1 MEILRVPPYNV
12 QATVDVANASSPY
25 HVTIEDMTDHSIT
38 SSYVV
43 STSDSK
49 ITITL
54 PSEYDG
60 SYFVTVG
67 GDEYEFDV
75 VRPYSDPT
83 AVPGLTSATDIA
95 NYRKNEEIARAIIDS
110 VIQDG
115 FYYKKFYIDKPGLGA
130 DYMPIWIDVKQVL
143 QVKENN
149 VVIYDHATEN
159 AFILDFEITKDN
171 SAIVMSHAGAIN
183 RSEGAPIVL
192 PGGSS
197 DFVGAGYNKFG
208 TFKAGYDYEIL
219 VLAGHKRLPS
229 DIVRAAELLI
239 DDLSC
244 GRLDYWKSYVSGYD
258 TDQFK
263 LKLDSRAFEGTGNI
277 IVDKILS
284 KYSKSIT
291 TVGVL

>member
-12 QATVDVANASSPY
+12 QATVDVADASSPY
-25 HVTIEDMTDHSIT
+25 HVVIEDMTDHSIT
-38 SSYVV
+38 SSYVT
-43 STSDSK
+43 STSNSK
-49 ITITL
+49 VTITF

-60 SYFVTVG
+60 SYLVSVG

-83 AVPGLTSATDIA
+83 TVPNLTSATEIA
-95 NYRKNEEIARAIIDS
+95 TYRKNEEIARAIIDS
-110 VIQDG
+110 VIPDG
-115 FYYKKFYIDKPGLGA
+115 FYYKKLYIDKPGIGA
-130 DYMPIWIDVKQVL
+130 DYMPIWVDAKQVL

-149 VVIYDHATEN
+149 VIIYDHATEN
-159 AFILDFEITKDN
+159 ALVLDFEITKDN
-171 SAIVMSHAGAIN
+171 SAIVMSYDGPLN
-183 RSEGAPIVL
+183 RNEGAPIVL
-192 PGGSS
+192 PATPS

-208 TFKAGYDYEIL
+208 TFKNGYDYEIL
-219 VLAGHKRLPS
+219 VLAGYKRLPS
-229 DIVRAAELLI
+229 DLVRAAELLI
-239 DDLSC
+239 DDLAC

-263 LKLDSRAFEGTGNI
+263 LKLDSRVFEGTGNI

-291 TVGVL
+291 NVGVL

>member
-12 QATVDVANASSPY
+12 QATVDVDNAATSY
-25 HVTIEDMTDHSIT
+25 HVVVEDMTDHSVQ
-38 SSYVV
+38 SSYVT

-49 ITITL
+49 LTFSL

-60 SYFVTVG
+60 SYLVTVG
-67 GDEYEFDV
+67 GDEYEYDV

-83 AVPGLTSATDIA
+83 SVPNVTSATDIA
-95 NYRKNEEIARAIIDS
+95 AYAKHEEIARAIIDS
-110 VIQDG
+110 VISDG
-115 FYYKKFYIDKPGLGA
+115 FYYKKVYIDKPGLGA
-130 DYMPIWIDVKQVL
+130 DYMPIWIDAKQVL

-149 VVIYDHATEN
+149 VIIYDHATEN
-159 AFILDFEITKDN
+159 ALVLDFEITKDN
-171 SAIVMSHAGAIN
+171 SAIVMSYAGELN
-183 RSEGAPIVL
+183 RNEGAPIVL
-192 PGGSS
+192 PAGSS
-197 DFVGAGYNKFG
+197 DFVGAGYSRWG
-208 TFKAGYDYEIL
+208 TFKNGYDYEIL
-219 VLAGHKRLPS
+219 VLAGYKRLPS

-239 DDLSC
+239 DDLAC

-263 LKLDSRAFEGTGNI
+263 LKFDSRVFEGTGNI

>member
-12 QATVDVANASSPY
+12 QATVTVDNAATSY
-25 HVTIEDMTDHSIT
+25 HVVVEDMTDHSVQSSYIT
-38 SSYVV
+38 SS
-43 STSDSK
+43 SDS
-49 ITITL
+49 TVTFSL

-60 SYFVTVG
+60 SYLVTVG
-67 GDEYEFDV
+67 GDEYEYDV

-83 AVPGLTSATDIA
+83 SVPNVTSATDIA
-95 NYRKNEEIARAIIDS
+95 TYTKHEEIARAIIDS
-110 VIQDG
+110 VIQEG
-115 FYYKKFYIDKPGLGA
+115 FYYKKVYIDKPGIGS
-130 DYMPIWIDVKQVL
+130 DYMPIWVDAKQVL

-149 VVIYDHATEN
+149 VIIYDHATEN
-159 AFILDFEITKDN
+159 ALVLDFVITKDN
-171 SAIVMSHAGAIN
+171 SAIVMSYDGAIN
-183 RSEGAPIVL
+183 RNEGAPIVL
-192 PGGSS
+192 PAGSS
-197 DFVGAGYNKFG
+197 DFVGAGYNRWG
-208 TFKAGYDYEIL
+208 TFKNGYDYEIL
-219 VLAGHKRLPS
+219 VLAGYRRLPS

-239 DDLSC
+239 DDLAC

-263 LKLDSRAFEGTGNI
+263 LKFDSRVFEGTGNI

>member
-12 QATVDVANASSPY
+12 QATVDVDNAATSY
-25 HVTIEDMTDHSIT
+25 HVVVEDMTDHSVQ
-38 SSYVV
+38 SSYIT

-49 ITITL
+49 VTFSL

-60 SYFVTVG
+60 SYLVTVG
-67 GDEYEFDV
+67 GDEYEYDV

-83 AVPGLTSATDIA
+83 SVPNVTSATDIA
-95 NYRKNEEIARAIIDS
+95 AYAKHEEIARAIIDS
-110 VIQDG
+110 VIQEG
-115 FYYKKFYIDKPGLGA
+115 FYYKKAYIDKPGLGT
-130 DYMPIWIDVKQVL
+130 DYMPIWMDAKQVL

-149 VVIYDHATEN
+149 VIIYDHSTEN
-159 AFILDFEITKDN
+159 ALVLDFEITKDN
-171 SAIVMSHAGAIN
+171 SAIVMSYAGELN
-183 RSEGAPIVL
+183 RNEGAPIVL
-192 PGGSS
+192 PAGSS
-197 DFVGAGYNKFG
+197 DFVGAGYNRWG
-208 TFKAGYDYEIL
+208 TFKNGYDYEIL
-219 VLAGHKRLPS
+219 VLAGYKRLPS

-239 DDLSC
+239 DDLAC

-263 LKLDSRAFEGTGNI
+263 LKFDSRVFEGTGNI

>member
-12 QATVDVANASSPY
+12 QATVDVENASSPY
-25 HVTIEDMTDHSIT
+25 HVVIEDMTDHSTT
-38 SSYVV
+38 SSYVT

-49 ITITL
+49 VTITF

-60 SYFVTVG
+60 SYLVNVG

-83 AVPGLTSATDIA
+83 AVPNLTSATEIA

-115 FYYKKFYIDKPGLGA
+115 FYYKKLYIDKPGLGA
-130 DYMPIWIDVKQVL
+130 DYMPIWVDAKEVL

-159 AFILDFEITKDN
+159 AFILDFVITKDN
-171 SAIVMSHAGAIN
+171 SAIVMSYSGELN
-183 RSEGAPIVL
+183 RNEGAPIVL

-197 DFVGAGYNKFG
+197 DFVGAGYSKFG
-208 TFKAGYDYEIL
+208 TFKTGYDYEIL

-239 DDLSC
+239 DDLAC

-263 LKLDSRAFEGTGNI
+263 LKLDSRVFEGTGNI

>member
-12 QATVDVANASSPY
+12 QATFDVANASTQY
-25 HVTIEDMTDHSIT
+25 HIVVEDMTDHSIESTYAT
-38 SSYVV
+38 SG
-43 STSDSK
+43 SDSK
-49 ITITL
+49 ITVSL

-60 SYFVTVG
+60 SYLITVG
-67 GDEYEFDV
+67 GEEYEVDV

-83 AVPGLTSATDIA
+83 SVPNVTTATAIA
-95 NYRKNEEIARAIIDS
+95 EYTKNEEIARAIIDS
-110 VIQDG
+110 VIQEG
-115 FYYKKFYIDKPGLGA
+115 FYYKKAYIEKAGIGA
-130 DYMPIWIDVKQVL
+130 DYMPVWMDVKQVL

-149 VVIYDHATEN
+149 VLIYNHATEN
-159 AFILDFEITKDN
+159 ALVLDFEVTKDN
-171 SAIVMSHAGAIN
+171 SAIVMSYAGAIN
-183 RSEGAPIVL
+183 RNEGAPIVL
-192 PGGSS
+192 PAGSS

-208 TFKAGYDYEIL
+208 TFKNGYDYEIL
-219 VLAGHKRLPS
+219 VLAGYKRLPK

-244 GRLDYWKSYVSGYD
+244 GRLDYWKSYVTGYD

-263 LKLDSRAFEGTGNI
+263 LKFDARVFEGTGNI